1 MAITSENNPISSRG
15 YSSSHFRYAMTY
27 VVVTLVVLILLNI
40 YCSNISQMVFYQSKE
55 ASMLSKCQL
64 AADEIAGLEV
74 INSSTISSVL
84 SDMDS
89 LKVSRLIVTDQAG
102 RVLFDNLST
111 PRNQYFRLSQTR

>member
-1 MAITSENNPISSRG
+1 
-15 YSSSHFRYAMTY
+15 MTY

-111 PRNQYFRLSQTR
+111 PRNQYLRVSQSR